1 MIIKGEK
8 KKEEEENGIHHHYI
22 ERYSGSFQRSFR
34 LRVSVQADRV
44 RTTFD
49 KGTLKII
56 LPKAEEV
63 KKKEIE
69 VTVE

>member
-8 KKEEEENGIHHHYI
+8 KKEEKENGIHHHYI
-22 ERYSGSFQRSFR
+22 ERYSGSFQRSLR
-34 LRVSVQADRV
+34 LPVSVQADRV

-49 KGTLKII
+49 KGILKII